1 MSTFYTGRGDEGYT
15 DLLGARVPKF
25 DPRTELIGTLD
36 ESTSQI
42 GVARA
47 TAAGSRTKDILE
59 TIQRDLYRMM
69 AELAFVAEDLADRHR
84 ITKEHLQRIEEQT
97 DRLVEQVP
105 LSREFI
111 LPGDSLPG
119 ATLDMARVIV
129 RRAERVASRL
139 AHDGKLANKMILAY
153 LNRLSSL
160 LFVLGRYED
169 QIAGVEP
176 KIAKDTEQNG

>member
-1 MSTFYTGRGDEGYT
+1 MGSFYTGRGDAGYT

-47 TAAGSRTKDILE
+47 TAAHPRSKEVLE
-59 TIQRDLYRMM
+59 SVQRDLYTMM
-69 AELAFVAEDLADRHR
+69 ASLAFVSEDLADRYRTTQEAIDR
-84 ITKEHLQRIEEQT
+84 IGDLT
-97 DRLVEQVP
+97 DELAGEVE
-105 LSREFI
+105 LAREFI

-119 ATLDMARVIV
+119 ATLDVARTVV
-129 RRAERVASRL
+129 RRAERIAARL
-139 AHDGKLANKMILAY
+139 LHDGALNDELALPY

-160 LFVLGRYED
+160 LFVLGRFED
-169 QIAGVEP
+169 EVAGVKP
-176 KIAKDTEQNG
+176 KTAKEGN

>member
-1 MSTFYTGRGDEGYT
+1 MTTFYTGRGDEGYT

-47 TAAGSRTKDILE
+47 TATSERTKEILE
-59 TIQRDLYRMM
+59 SLQRDLYQMM
-69 AELAFVAEDLADRHR
+69 AELAFVSEDLADRYR
-84 ITKEHLQRIEEQT
+84 MTGEQLQRLEELT
-97 DRLVEQVP
+97 DGFVDDVP
-105 LSREFI
+105 LAREFI

-119 ATLDMARVIV
+119 AHLDVARVVV
-129 RRAERVASRL
+129 RRAERIAAKL
-139 AHDGKLANKMILAY
+139 THDENLSNPIILAY

-160 LFVLGRYED
+160 LFILGRYED
-169 QIAGVEP
+169 QEAGVKP
-176 KIAKDTEQNG
+176 KLAKGDR